1 MTGGFVRDSAIYGNY
16 LAFANDDLLEID
28 GGQRN
33 VLVYNNEFTKGYAG
47 ISIAPNRLGPSYLFH
62 NYIHDLGD
70 ERGKEWTAIKAG
82 GLLSKPTGKTYIIE
96 NIINTDRNGIAG
108 SSVGG
113 DKTFWIEASNNIII
127 NRLHNT
133 AVGLGI
139 YDIEKYHLSKFTNNL
154 IFNTKIN
161 RPNLDVAL
169 EHLVEHP
176 LTNDAAY
183 VSSIE
188 DNPTFLL
195 PVQDEFILPN
205 FSRLEVSLQAPSANE
220 DSTTLIN
227 IDIQQLSKFDNQTK
241 YGEPIVTNNRR
252 IKLSGNSWY
261 KIPVDID
268 VREGTTL
275 SLDYEID
282 GSAEII
288 GIALETNNSLT
299 ASKVLKFAGTQ
310 NFGNNLDSLLNENTN
325 GRINIELSKY
335 HLGTLSYIV
344 FILDND
350 EIERID
356 NKTTVAFSNL
366 EVTTLKNSTSEKDT
380 LIPIGIKN

>member
-1 MTGGFVRDSAIYGNY
+1 M
-16 LAFANDDLLEID
+16 
-28 GGQRN
+28 
-33 VLVYNNEFTKGYAG
+33 
-47 ISIAPNRLGPSYLFH
+47 
-62 NYIHDLGD
+62 
-70 ERGKEWTAIKAG
+70 
-82 GLLSKPTGKTYIIE
+82 
-96 NIINTDRNGIAG
+96 
-108 SSVGG
+108 
-113 DKTFWIEASNNIII
+113 
-127 NRLHNT
+127 
-133 AVGLGI
+133 
-139 YDIEKYHLSKFTNNL
+139 
-154 IFNTKIN
+154 
-161 RPNLDVAL
+161 
-169 EHLVEHP
+169 
-176 LTNDAAY
+176 
-183 VSSIE
+183 
-188 DNPTFLL
+188 
-195 PVQDEFILPN
+195 
-205 FSRLEVSLQAPSANE
+205 
-220 DSTTLIN
+220 
-227 IDIQQLSKFDNQTK
+227 
-241 YGEPIVTNNRR
+241 
-252 IKLSGNSWY
+252 
-261 KIPVDID
+261 
-268 VREGTTL
+268 REGTTL